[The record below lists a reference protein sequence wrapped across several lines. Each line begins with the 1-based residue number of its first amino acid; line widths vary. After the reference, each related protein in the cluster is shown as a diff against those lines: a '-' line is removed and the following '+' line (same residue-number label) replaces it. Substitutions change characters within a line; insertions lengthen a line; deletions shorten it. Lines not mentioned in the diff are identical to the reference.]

1 MEAERCNGRR
11 PHRGWVPTVSALAA
25 VALCLLPHGR
35 HVAAREDVAA
45 GRQEL
50 LAPSGRAIEV
60 RQVLDASVDEVFRVV
75 TDYERYADM
84 IPDIFSA
91 EVLRRE
97 DSVVDV
103 RFKYHLVMAG
113 DLTITRRFVH
123 RDRARVEF
131 STLEGDL
138 GELSGSWT
146 FAASAEPGKTQVAY
160 QATLKPR
167 FEAPGFLVRYV
178 LRSEAPRIL
187 DRIERMANADRA
199 G

>member
-1 MEAERCNGRR
+1 MTTERRPGRR
-11 PHRGWVPTVSALAA
+11 PHRRWAPTITAVAAL
-25 VALCLLPHGR
+25 ALCLLPHGR
-35 HVAAREDVAA
+35 HVAAREDA
-45 GRQEL
+45 GSDRQEL

-60 RQVLDASVDEVFRVV
+60 RQVLDASVDDVFRVV

-97 DSVVDV
+97 ESVADV

-113 DLTITRRFVH
+113 DLSITRRFVH
-123 RDRARVEF
+123 RGRERVEF
-131 STLEGDL
+131 STLDGDL

-146 FAASAEPGKTQVAY
+146 FAATADPGKTQVSY
-160 QATLKPR
+160 QATLKPQ

-187 DRIERMANADRA
+187 DRVERMAKAERS

>member
-1 MEAERCNGRR
+1 MIAERDATKGRWGRPALVLLALGGLWASPGGGVVGAREVAADGRR
-11 PHRGWVPTVSALAA
+11 EVLS
-25 VALCLLPHGR
+25 
-35 HVAAREDVAA
+35 
-45 GRQEL
+45 
-50 LAPSGRAIEV
+50 PSGRSIEV
-60 RQVLDASVDEVFRVV
+60 RQVLDASVDDVFRVV

-97 DSVVDV
+97 DGVVDV

-113 DLTITRRFVH
+113 DLDITRRFVQDGH
-123 RDRARVEF
+123 SRVTF
-131 STLEGDL
+131 STLDGDL
-138 GELSGSWT
+138 GELAGAWT
-146 FAASAEPGKTQVAY
+146 FRTGDEPGKTEVAY

-167 FEAPGFLVRYV
+167 FDAPGFLVRYV

-187 DRIERMANADRA
+187 DRVERMANARTA

>member
-1 MEAERCNGRR
+1 MTAEPRPRR
-11 PHRGWVPTVSALAA
+11 RTPTGWSAGAAAAVA
-25 VALCLLPHGR
+25 VALCLLPQGHP
-35 HVAAREDVAA
+35 VAAREALGA
-45 GRQEL
+45 GREEL

-91 EVLRRE
+91 EILRR
-97 DSVVDV
+97 DDTVVDV
-103 RFKYHLVMAG
+103 RFKYHLVIAG
-113 DLTITRRFVH
+113 DLSITRRFEH
-123 RDRARVEF
+123 HDRARVEF
-131 STLEGDL
+131 STLDGDL
-138 GELSGSWT
+138 GELSGTWKFEPT
-146 FAASAEPGKTQVAY
+146 AEPGKTRVSY

-167 FEAPGFLVRYV
+167 FEASGFLVRYV

-187 DRIERMANADRA
+187 DRVERLAKADRA

>member
-1 MEAERCNGRR
+1 MVSGRGDMHGWSR
-11 PHRGWVPTVSALAA
+11 RGLALMAISALC
-25 VALCLLPHGR
+25 ALSGGHG
-35 HVAAREDVAA
+35 VAAREATGN
-45 GRQEL
+45 GREEV
-50 LAPSGRAIEV
+50 LAPSGRAIDV
-60 RQVLDASVDEVFRVV
+60 RQVLDASIDDVFRTV
-75 TDYERYADM
+75 TDYERYVDM

-91 EVLRRE
+91 EVVRRD

-113 DLTITRRFVH
+113 DLGITRRFVQ
-123 RDRARVEF
+123 RDHARVDF
-131 STLEGDL
+131 STLDGDL

-146 FAASAEPGKTQVAY
+146 FKPAADPGKTEVAY

-167 FEAPGFLVRYV
+167 FDAPGFLVRYV

-187 DRIERMANADRA
+187 DRIERLANTEPK

>member
-1 MEAERCNGRR
+1 MIAELGSRR
-11 PHRGWVPTVSALAA
+11 RIRRGWLPLASALGAM
-25 VALCLLPHGR
+25 ALCLLPYAR
-35 HVAAREDVAA
+35 HVAAREATGG
-45 GRQEL
+45 GREEL

-60 RQVLDASVDEVFRVV
+60 RQVLDASIDDVFRVV

-91 EVLRRE
+91 EVLRKDE
-97 DSVVDV
+97 SGVDV

-113 DLTITRRFVH
+113 DLSITRRFVH
-123 RDRARVEF
+123 RDRARVDF
-131 STLEGDL
+131 STLDGDL
-138 GELSGSWT
+138 GELAGSWT
-146 FAASAEPGKTQVAY
+146 FAAAEAGKTRVAY

-167 FEAPGFLVRYV
+167 FEAPGFLIRYV

-187 DRIERMANADRA
+187 DRVERMANAGRA

>member
-1 MEAERCNGRR
+1 MIAERHRARR
-11 PHRGWVPTVSALAA
+11 PLRRWTAVAALVVAL
-25 VALCLLPHGR
+25 ALCLLPDGAD
-35 HVAAREDVAA
+35 VAAREEVGT

-60 RQVLDASVDEVFRVV
+60 RQILDASPDDVFRVV

-91 EVLRRE
+91 EILRRE

-103 RFKYHLVMAG
+103 RFKYHVVMAG

-123 RDRARVEF
+123 QGRTKVEF
-131 STLEGDL
+131 STLDGDL
-138 GELSGSWT
+138 GDLSGSWT
-146 FAASAEPGKTQVAY
+146 LAPSGEAGKTQVSY
-160 QATLKPR
+160 EATLSPR

-187 DRIERMANADRA
+187 DRVERMANARRS